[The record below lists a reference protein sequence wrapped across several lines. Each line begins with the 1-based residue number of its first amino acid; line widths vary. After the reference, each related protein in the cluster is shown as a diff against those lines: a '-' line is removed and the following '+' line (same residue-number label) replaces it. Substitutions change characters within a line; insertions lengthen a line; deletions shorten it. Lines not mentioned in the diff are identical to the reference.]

1 MYGKEFVPKYPAG
14 SNLGVAHL
22 WGVVLDAFGPEDIDV
37 IDLIIEG
44 PQGQVGDPIPVNP
57 QVDMIDD
64 VPWVAF
70 HYNWSYGDDLDGV
83 EDAGTYYVTFDVI
96 DNNGNNFTFEE
107 EVRFIMSKYGVY
119 LTLANGEV
127 DEKNEGPGKYVH
139 YDLVVYNAGLVDD
152 DTLELT
158 HNNLPGDWEAEIV
171 PDSVTLDS
179 EDSAT
184 ILLNVTIPA
193 DEEVE
198 ESVEVKVTATSQKS
212 DADAEYNKAISD
224 IRTTTRVSAD
234 AKISVYF
241 RKQDSDDDNSEWV
254 ETHAK
259 KGNAEKGEDR
269 DFNFRVKNDSPSDDN
284 ISLYLDGLPNDWSGD
299 IIDPDTE
306 EEVTYVNLVGN
317 DEVLLFVRVRPAT
330 AQSASNRADL
340 EITGVSGNNESV
352 SSTAYLNVTR
362 TLGVVVSVNDVERDK
377 LLVLKP
383 GIPNTIDFIL
393 ENTGNEERTF
403 NLDTDLSSLNQD
415 EWTIELVGGPSITV
429 DSGKSEIF
437 SMDITPPD
445 SAINLAGGYSYVI
458 IAEDQEDA
466 NVRYEFT
473 VEMNVETQYKLEV
486 EITIRE
492 RTIKEAGDSV
502 EYIIYVKNSG
512 NSKVTIT
519 LSLTKDKSDWGAELD
534 ETAAEFEP
542 GATPKEFILTVTAPD
557 PVDHKATCTVTVTAT
572 VLNHP
577 ETAKSVPTKTV
588 VKKDDVNRFSDIL
601 SEYAWMFIFPAIAA
615 IIGLV
620 LYYHSKDYEEYD
632 EDEDE
637 EYDEDNENEEDDW
650 E

>member
-1 MYGKEFVPKYPAG
+1 M
-14 SNLGVAHL
+14 
-22 WGVVLDAFGPEDIDV
+22 

-44 PQGQVGDPIPVNP
+44 PEGQVGDPIPVNP
-57 QVDMIDD
+57 QVRHIDD

-70 HYNWSYGDDLDGV
+70 HYNWSYGDDLDGE

-96 DNNGNNFTFEE
+96 DNNGNNFTFVE

-119 LTLANGEV
+119 IALADGEV

-139 YDLVVYNAGLVDD
+139 FNLIVYNAGLVDD
-152 DTLELT
+152 DTINLVT
-158 HNNLPGDWEAEIV
+158 NALPGDWEAEIT

-193 DEEVE
+193 DEEVG

-212 DADAEYNKAISD
+212 DGDAEYNKAVSD

-241 RKQDSDDDNSEWV
+241 RKQDSDDDGSEWV

-284 ISLYLDGLPNDWSGD
+284 ITLYLDGIPNDWSGD
-299 IIDPDTE
+299 IIDPDTG
-306 EEVTYVNLVGN
+306 EEVAYVNLVGN
-317 DEVLLFVRVRPAT
+317 DEVLLFIRVRPAT

-352 SSTAYLNVTR
+352 SSIAYLNVTR
-362 TLGVVVSVNDVERDK
+362 TLGVVVSVNDVEKDK

-383 GIPNTIDFIL
+383 GIPNNIDFIL

-415 EWTIELVGGPSITV
+415 EWTIELVGGPSFTV

-445 SAINLAGGYSYVI
+445 SAINKAGGYSYII
-458 IAEDQEDA
+458 IAEDQDDA

-473 VEMNVETQYKLEV
+473 VEMNVETQYKLDLD
-486 EITIRE
+486 ITIRE
-492 RTIKEAGDSV
+492 RTIEEAGDSV

-519 LSLTKDKSDWGAELD
+519 LSLTKERSDWGAELD

-542 GATPKEFILTVTAPD
+542 SATPKEFILTVTAPD
-557 PVDHKATCTVTVTAT
+557 PVDHKESCTVTVTAT

-620 LYYHSKDYEEYD
+620 LYYHTKEYEEYD

-637 EYDEDNENEEDDW
+637 EYDEDEEDDW